1 MAGQMVAARGWAEV
15 MLELAEA
22 LERLGPIRATF
33 SREYGLILD
42 GRYGVPPADVI
53 VAAEARRDVAEAGA

>member
-1 MAGQMVAARGWAEV
+1 MSGELAPQRGWAEV

-33 SREYGLILD
+33 SREHGLILD
-42 GRYGVPPADVI
+42 GRYGVAPADVI
-53 VAAEARRDVAEAGA
+53 AAAGEIKKGEAA

>member
-1 MAGQMVAARGWAEV
+1 MAGRVIAARGWAEL

-42 GRYGVPPADVI
+42 GRYGVAPADVI
-53 VAAEARRDVAEAGA
+53 AAAGRIQKGEAA